1 MSTVHQQDLVNAES
15 GVPMRSDIS
24 EIHYA
29 QLFFA
34 AGHIAIKMLTF
45 VEQMEIDLKKSV
57 KDSYDANKKNKKQN
71 SDDDDEE
78 KNKEDD
84 LAQITGGND
93 AEIEQYCQMLQKL
106 TD

>member
-1 MSTVHQQDLVNAES
+1 
-15 GVPMRSDIS
+15 MRSDIS

-57 KDSYDANKKNKKQN
+57 KDSYDAKKKNKK
-71 SDDDDEE
+71 
-78 KNKEDD
+78 
-84 LAQITGGND
+84 
-93 AEIEQYCQMLQKL
+93 
-106 TD
+106 